1 MNDMET
7 GMTVKL
13 SVAFAFAALACAAFC
28 AADAEREFADAIA
41 SGRPLDA
48 EAAFGRLSAERREIA
63 PIRYFQA
70 AEVARQMGRETL
82 RRDRL
87 AHYLR
92 VEKTWSASAEE
103 AAWYLCLNGGAAE
116 HFARLAKS
124 VPASD
129 ELYSTG
135 RAMMD
140 RARDA
145 KRGAEILKIAEVM
158 LEKFSDES
166 RRRELLAFVVE
177 LLYRSIP
184 GVGPVQVREMLL
196 KYPLKDMGGDERWS
210 IQGMV
215 QDRSR
220 SDFPEEFILEWC
232 IRCGVAPAPSVFERV
247 GRFNADIKDAR
258 DAERCRRLAKLF
270 KDVEPIVLRPG
281 CGDQAN
287 ALLRGRIKL
296 SELYFRPS
304 QTNEQAEAYYNLFVK
319 TVGCYE
325 TGRVN
330 VREMIART
338 SEMWRKNL
346 LSGGKVNY
354 WKKLCDTCPE
364 LLHDD
369 VLFGPSG
376 LMRAEALE
384 AKSVAGIKA
393 FIAKNPDRAWD
404 ARRRT
409 RDVWISCGET
419 RQVLDDIETELVGWA
434 AGDMDAS
441 TVARTLASVD
451 ACRIS
456 DAEKIA
462 FLKRVYTRIG
472 AHAFFNTIKS
482 NKGVRDR
489 FAMFKTPEA
498 EAFVKEIDE
507 KKPAGDRFVR
517 HMKELFL
524 MQRQAENL
532 CPDRAHAIMAE
543 TFADYGAA
551 FPQDGRAEN
560 GTISQMIPK
569 YYALCR
575 DNPRSCEKFAE
586 VLLKGFGK
594 QRNADWSRLRDVLY
608 KVREKSELHF
618 AVRDR
623 LAEMLGDADVWEGCL
638 FPAGTDRLPKSADL
652 DRMRIETLYS
662 LMRENVGVP
671 MVSRGGTVRFSD
683 ALKVKVAS
691 AAFRR
696 FDMPGWSDGR
706 SVDMLGWID
715 GAATNDA
722 LMAQFPFDKVAG
734 DVLGRKKTLRSDFAM
749 RFIFFAA
756 QAGRRDAYLGK
767 YLAALDK
774 VEPADRVLPLVR
786 IALSRTLAPY
796 PATED
801 DTSVDLFGDL
811 LARHLLPTLKAVPDS
826 KAPLAR
832 FTCNTG
838 DWNRYCNYFNAN
850 FRKGDEAAQK
860 LSGDLS
866 CEFSRLMRHGM
877 RCAGDPIIRPTF
889 CQEVYR
895 RALADTNEVE
905 MVKTADMIG
914 RDGQYIWAKSL
925 VDLLD
930 DTRKAE
936 TWQALYLLANAIPD
950 GANAD
955 VVALA
960 TRCRAEAATKL
971 PGVYPVGENDPAYPL
986 YVAADELSRKNAEG
1000 ALKLFNRN
1008 VAVFEREILNLPP
1021 DFVAWGV
1028 DQLRLQRGKGDELLL
1043 KARKLATA
1051 IISAESKVTPEL
1063 AAAMLLVRA
1072 ESFRDQRNFEAA
1084 KLEYQSIRDNPVYH
1098 KTPSGRKAMFRAIDL
1113 QIESGAGSQAEQ
1125 TLEYW
1130 LSQPDPEIQAEAH
1143 YFLARIAFDRKDYD
1157 ECIKQ
1162 LKEVFAINLTHTDAR
1177 FLQGRWKLAT
1187 NSEVDETDV
1196 WIGQLAD
1203 RTAICPGQQL
1213 SITVQ
1218 DRNLSVAGGGGSI
1231 PVVVT
1236 TDRGSDV
1243 ERIHLY
1249 PSARDPNLFKGS
1261 VDVRLG
1267 AAAPSNAVLE
1277 VCGGDIASYVIDP
1290 DFLKARGLP
1299 LNAPKKLRVVDDA
1312 RLAIGAGAPR
1322 TEEGDAAAQIEAM
1335 VGEGQM
1341 PGGDAIAAILRPG
1354 NPLYIAVSD
1363 KDRSLGG
1370 GADTVA
1376 VSVRTTSGDRLDSV
1390 VLTEVR
1396 PYAGVFRGVVP
1407 TTLPQPRAY
1416 ASDTA
1421 AGFNPGDV
1429 INSTRDGLWRS
1440 LSDGQAIKWFA
1451 VDTMGSHVVSAATV
1465 RVVAP
1470 EEITAISLDGEL
1482 GGERIPVATLP
1493 AVDPMTKVGLRLQTA
1508 NAGGFR
1514 GEAAIREY
1522 MTRVDAPKATAV
1534 TNIVCV
1540 PAWSDRSNV
1549 SRYSGAFLQPG
1560 GYDYLRFRIVPV
1572 SGAADALRNLFVA
1585 VALDGKTV
1593 FTGKGPDL
1601 QNAAI
1606 VADVAPGAHF
1616 LEVFATAISQKNDAF
1631 RLLWEPIGEEPR
1643 DLPMDWFDAEK
1654 HKEVWDMVADKA
1666 VIKRTADGFEAVF
1679 SKPVRL
1685 RTIRWTFTGR
1695 RSPDV
1700 AVSEVT
1706 ATDVEG
1712 RQIVPVESD
1721 FSDAQSNET
1730 LEVAP
1735 GDQIIVQYSD
1745 EVTASGSKRV
1755 LERSLGSRFTDGRI
1769 SLNFEQAA
1777 PPVNGV
1783 PKLVYH
1789 EAFRFMPGDTMVVI
1803 VDDSD
1808 LDVTDGADAVDVTV
1822 KAGAG
1827 GEQKL
1832 RLVEQRQDVRDWKP
1846 EDGIH
1851 SGRFFGLLSTVRD
1864 DAALPTNAAGRVSSK
1879 LTVRAAEGDAVTVS
1893 YDDRENTLPG
1903 VPCERRASVHATKQ
1917 AVPRLTLFHT
1927 RKVRVV
1933 DTSDDAK
1940 LKLMSIRKRAGNEN
1954 VEKVFR
1960 DAVYAVPMTR
1970 KASDDTNAIPVN
1982 ISAPLLVRVNDVS
1995 RARHAASRLTLE
2007 AVTERELERAEA
2019 EGGKPVA
2026 AHAALRLGGDF
2037 GGVKLKAGDET
2048 AREARRAGSFNG
2060 VVHLAIGSIDN
2071 ADESVLKALNS
2082 AYGRRDREP
2091 AILAVN
2097 GSDTVRLRVKDGE
2110 EILAERTV
2118 SFVSNG
2124 SLALLDSSWSAERDA
2139 VHAGER
2145 FFVQVNDADRD
2156 ATDEADRITVDVKSL
2171 RTGRARKIVLTETIP
2186 HSGVFNG
2193 TLRPVIF
2200 PQSEEIPGSVT
2211 GAVSRVDELVAED
2224 RFAADFGDRLVFS
2237 YRDECVLPGSEPRTL
2252 CATGLVHRGS
2262 NGSVRLF
2269 SKRFRDSDQAVLV
2282 QFRLAEC
2289 LFEQAKEH
2297 RKLRQSEK
2305 SSEAIAKGRFI
2316 LEEALKN
2323 YPDSSHAVQGEFLL
2337 ANLFQELATE
2347 ARDAKDAQTARR
2359 LFTDALSRFSTIV
2372 AVWPDGEYA
2381 ARAQYHKALCLEL
2394 LEDYPRAAEEYVK
2407 MTYLYPESELVGD
2420 ATIRLATHYYVRER
2434 RYDVS
2439 ARIYE
2444 NFQRRFPQHE
2454 KAARALFMCG
2464 SCYVKQA
2471 EEIQKKAEAE
2481 AAAKDV
2487 VLPGV
2492 VKGALDMYGKAAGA
2506 FDRLGEVYR
2515 ETTTP
2520 ELRAQAMYWSGDV
2533 KLRSG
2538 NAKESYR
2545 TLKRC
2550 VLEYP
2555 ETEWARRAR
2564 GLLLQESDA
2573 FRNVDR

>member
-1 MNDMET
+1 MHNMKRQILLVAFAGT
-7 GMTVKL
+7 A
-13 SVAFAFAALACAAFC
+13 AFAFADTDL
-28 AADAEREFADAIA
+28 EKEFVEAIK
-41 SGRPLDA
+41 SGRPLAA
-48 EAAFGRLSAERREIA
+48 EAAFKRLSEERRDIA

-70 AEVARQMGRETL
+70 AEIARQMGRETL

-92 VEKTWSASAEE
+92 TEKTWNASVEE

-116 HFARLAKS
+116 HFGRLAKS

-129 ELYSTG
+129 QLYSAG
-135 RAMMD
+135 RTLMD
-140 RARDA
+140 RAREA
-145 KRGAEILKIAEVM
+145 KRGAEILKVAEVM
-158 LEKFSDES
+158 LEKFPEND
-166 RRRELLAFVVE
+166 RRRALLSFVMGQ
-177 LLYRSIP
+177 LFNNIQ
-184 GVGPVQVREMLL
+184 GIGPAQVREMLL
-196 KYPLKDMGGDERWS
+196 KYPLKDIGGGENWS
-210 IQGMV
+210 IQWMILNRRG
-215 QDRSR
+215 
-220 SDFPEEFILEWC
+220 DFPADFILEWC
-232 IRCGVAPAPSVFERV
+232 IKCGVALPPAVF
-247 GRFNADIKDAR
+247 GMIGQFNADLRNER
-258 DAERCRRLAKLF
+258 DAEYCRRLAKLF
-270 KDVEPIVLRPG
+270 KEVEPIVLKPG

-287 ALLRGRIKL
+287 SLLCNKIRL
-296 SELYFRPS
+296 SGLYFKPS
-304 QTNEQAEAYYNLFVK
+304 QTNEQAAAYYNLLMK

-325 TGRVN
+325 ADKVN
-330 VREMIART
+330 KREMMART
-338 SEMWRKNL
+338 REMWQKGL
-346 LSGGKVNY
+346 LSNGKVNY
-354 WKKLCDTCPE
+354 WQKLCVERPE
-364 LLHDD
+364 ILDDD
-369 VLFGPSG
+369 VLFGSSG
-376 LMRAEALE
+376 IMRAEAAK

-393 FIAKNPDRAWD
+393 FIAKNPDRAWE

-409 RDVWISCGET
+409 RDLWIECGET
-419 RQVLDDIETELVGWA
+419 KQVLEDVESELVWNA
-434 AGDMDAS
+434 ASGMDGNAIMNTLS
-441 TVARTLASVD
+441 TVS
-451 ACRIS
+451 ACKIK

-472 AHAFFNTIKS
+472 AHAFFNTIKT
-482 NKGVRDR
+482 NKSVRDR

-517 HMKELFL
+517 HMKELFP
-524 MQRQAENL
+524 MQRQAGNL

-543 TFADYGAA
+543 TFADYGTA
-551 FPQDGRAEN
+551 FPQDGRKEN
-560 GTISQMIPK
+560 GIVNRMVEK
-569 YYALCR
+569 YFGLCR
-575 DNPRSCEKFAE
+575 DNLRSCEKFAE

-594 QRNADWSRLRDVLY
+594 QKKANWDYLRDIQGNL
-608 KVREKSELHF
+608 REKPELHF

-623 LAEMLGDADVWEGCL
+623 RAEVLDSANIWDGYQ
-638 FPAGTDRLPKSADL
+638 FPADTGSLPKSANL
-652 DRMRIETLYS
+652 EEMRVDVLYS
-662 LMRENVGVP
+662 LMRANVGIP
-671 MVSRGGTVRFSD
+671 QSTPRDKARFTD
-683 ALKVKVAS
+683 ALKAKVVS
-691 AAFRR
+691 TAFRR
-696 FDMPGWSDGR
+696 FDMPKW
-706 SVDMLGWID
+706 SVDKSAEMLSWLG
-715 GAATNDA
+715 GAATNGA

-734 DVLGRKKTLRSDFAM
+734 DVLDREKGWNPDFAP
-749 RFIFFAA
+749 RFIAFAA
-756 QAGRRDAYLGK
+756 QSGRRDAYLRK
-767 YLAALDK
+767 YLASLGR
-774 VEPADRVLPLVR
+774 VEPSERVLQLVR
-786 IALSRTLAPY
+786 IAWNPSVAPY
-796 PATED
+796 PGKKD
-801 DTSVDLFGDL
+801 DASINWFGDVL
-811 LARHLLPTLKAVPDS
+811 EQHLLPTLKAVPDS
-826 KAPLAR
+826 KAPLAQ

-838 DWNRYCNYFNAN
+838 DWNRYCNYFNVD
-850 FRKGDEAAQK
+850 FRRGDEAVQK
-860 LSGDLS
+860 LGGDLS

-877 RCAGDPIIRPTF
+877 RCQFVDNGVRPTF
-889 CQEVYR
+889 NQNAYR
-895 RALADTNEVE
+895 RALRSTNEVE
-905 MVKTADMIG
+905 MVKVADMIG
-914 RDGQYIWAKSL
+914 RDAQYSWPQGLINL
-925 VDLLD
+925 IN
-930 DTRKAE
+930 DTRKAGA
-936 TWQALYLLANAIPD
+936 WQPLYLLVNAIP
-950 GANAD
+950 GNVHAD
-955 VVALA
+955 VVTLA

-971 PGVYPVGENDPAYPL
+971 PGVYPVGEKDPAYPL

-1000 ALKLFNRN
+1000 ALKLFKANMP
-1008 VAVFEREILNLPP
+1008 VFEREILNLPP

-1028 DQLRLQRGKGDELLL
+1028 DQLRLQRGKNDELLL

-1063 AAAMLLVRA
+1063 VAAMLLVRA

-1196 WIGQLAD
+1196 WIGKLAD

-1218 DRNLSVAGGGGSI
+1218 DRNLSVAGGGSSI

-1236 TDRGSDV
+1236 TDRGKDL
-1243 ERIHLY
+1243 ERIYLY
-1249 PSARDPNLFKGS
+1249 PSARDPNIFKGL

-1267 AAAPSNAVLE
+1267 KAAPSNTVLE
-1277 VCGGDIASYVIDP
+1277 VCGGDVASYAIDP
-1290 DFLKARGLP
+1290 EFLKARGLP
-1299 LNAPKKLRVVDDA
+1299 LGEPKKLRVVDDA

-1322 TEEGDAAAQIEAM
+1322 TEESDAEAQIEAM
-1335 VGEGQM
+1335 VGEGQTS
-1341 PGGDAIAAILRPG
+1341 GANAIAAILRPG

-1370 GADTVA
+1370 DSDTVS
-1376 VSVRTTSGDRLDSV
+1376 VSVRTTSGDRLGDV

-1407 TTLPQPRAY
+1407 TTLPQPRAF

-1470 EEITAISLDGEL
+1470 EEITALSLDGEL
-1482 GGERIPVATLP
+1482 GGESIPVATLP
-1493 AVDPMTKVGLRLQTA
+1493 AVDPKTKVGLRYQTA

-1522 MTRVDAPKATAV
+1522 MSRADAPKATAV
-1534 TNIVCV
+1534 TNIVYV
-1540 PAWSDRSNV
+1540 PAWNDRSNV
-1549 SRYSGAFLQPG
+1549 ARYSGAFLQPS
-1560 GYDYLRFRIVPV
+1560 GYDYLRFRLVPR
-1572 SGAADALRNLFVA
+1572 SEATDALRNLFVA

-1616 LEVFATAISQKNDAF
+1616 LEVFATASSQKNDAF
-1631 RLLWEPIGEEPR
+1631 KLLWEPIDEEPR

-1685 RTIRWTFTGR
+1685 RTLRWTFTGR

-1783 PKLVYH
+1783 PQLAYH
-1789 EAFRFMPGDTMVVI
+1789 EAYRFIPGDSMVVI
-1803 VDDSD
+1803 VGDSD
-1808 LDVTDGADAVDVTV
+1808 LDVTDGADSVDVTV
-1822 KAGAG
+1822 KSKLG

-1832 RLVEQRQDVRDWKP
+1832 RLVEQKPDVGGWKP

-1851 SGRFFGLLSTVRD
+1851 TGRFFGLLSTVRA

-1879 LTVRAAEGDAVTVS
+1879 LTIRAAEDDAVTVS

-2060 VVHLAIGSIDN
+2060 VVYLAIGSIDN

-2082 AYGRRDREP
+2082 AGGQSDREP
-2091 AILAVN
+2091 AVLAVN
-2097 GSDTVRLRVKDGE
+2097 GSDTVRLRVKDGDE
-2110 EILAERTV
+2110 VLAERTV

-2124 SLALLDSSWSAERDA
+2124 SLALLDSTWSAERDA

-2156 ATDEADRITVDVKSL
+2156 ATDDADRITVDVKSL
-2171 RTGRARKIVLTETIP
+2171 VTGRGRKVVLTETIP

-2193 TLRPVIF
+2193 TLRPILF
-2200 PQSEEIPGSVT
+2200 PKSEEIPGSVT
-2211 GAVSRVDELVAED
+2211 GAVASVDELVAED

-2237 YRDECVLPGSEPRTL
+2237 YRDERVLPGSEPRTL
-2252 CATGLVHRGS
+2252 CTTGLVHRGS
-2262 NGSVRLF
+2262 DGTVRLF

-2297 RKLRQSEK
+2297 RKLKQPEK
-2305 SSEAIAKGRFI
+2305 SADAIAKGRFI

-2323 YPDSSHAVQGEFLL
+2323 YPDSSHVVQGEFLL

-2347 ARDAKDAQTARR
+2347 ARDAKDTERARQ

-2372 AVWPDGEYA
+2372 AVWPEGEYA
-2381 ARAQYHKALCLEL
+2381 ARAQYHKALCLEM
-2394 LEDYPRAAEEYVK
+2394 LEDYRRAAEEYVK

-2420 ATIRLATHYYVRER
+2420 ATIRLATHYYTRER

-2481 AAAKDV
+2481 AEEKNVA
-2487 VLPGV
+2487 LRGT
-2492 VKGALDMYGKAAGA
+2492 VKGACEMYEKAAEA
-2506 FDRLGEVYR
+2506 FDRLGEAYR

-2533 KLRSG
+2533 QLRAG
-2538 NAKESYR
+2538 NAKGAYR

-2550 VLEYP
+2550 VLDYP

-2573 FRNVDR
+2573 FRDMDN

>member
-1 MNDMET
+1 M
-7 GMTVKL
+7 
-13 SVAFAFAALACAAFC
+13 
-28 AADAEREFADAIA
+28 
-41 SGRPLDA
+41 
-48 EAAFGRLSAERREIA
+48 
-63 PIRYFQA
+63 
-70 AEVARQMGRETL
+70 
-82 RRDRL
+82 
-87 AHYLR
+87 
-92 VEKTWSASAEE
+92 
-103 AAWYLCLNGGAAE
+103 
-116 HFARLAKS
+116 
-124 VPASD
+124 
-129 ELYSTG
+129 
-135 RAMMD
+135 
-140 RARDA
+140 
-145 KRGAEILKIAEVM
+145 
-158 LEKFSDES
+158 
-166 RRRELLAFVVE
+166 
-177 LLYRSIP
+177 
-184 GVGPVQVREMLL
+184 
-196 KYPLKDMGGDERWS
+196 
-210 IQGMV
+210 
-215 QDRSR
+215 
-220 SDFPEEFILEWC
+220 
-232 IRCGVAPAPSVFERV
+232 
-247 GRFNADIKDAR
+247 
-258 DAERCRRLAKLF
+258 
-270 KDVEPIVLRPG
+270 
-281 CGDQAN
+281 
-287 ALLRGRIKL
+287 
-296 SELYFRPS
+296 
-304 QTNEQAEAYYNLFVK
+304 
-319 TVGCYE
+319 
-325 TGRVN
+325 
-330 VREMIART
+330 
-338 SEMWRKNL
+338 
-346 LSGGKVNY
+346 
-354 WKKLCDTCPE
+354 
-364 LLHDD
+364 
-369 VLFGPSG
+369 
-376 LMRAEALE
+376 
-384 AKSVAGIKA
+384 
-393 FIAKNPDRAWD
+393 
-404 ARRRT
+404 
-409 RDVWISCGET
+409 
-419 RQVLDDIETELVGWA
+419 
-434 AGDMDAS
+434 
-441 TVARTLASVD
+441 
-451 ACRIS
+451 
-456 DAEKIA
+456 
-462 FLKRVYTRIG
+462 
-472 AHAFFNTIKS
+472 
-482 NKGVRDR
+482 
-489 FAMFKTPEA
+489 
-498 EAFVKEIDE
+498 
-507 KKPAGDRFVR
+507 
-517 HMKELFL
+517 
-524 MQRQAENL
+524 
-532 CPDRAHAIMAE
+532 
-543 TFADYGAA
+543 
-551 FPQDGRAEN
+551 
-560 GTISQMIPK
+560 
-569 YYALCR
+569 
-575 DNPRSCEKFAE
+575 
-586 VLLKGFGK
+586 
-594 QRNADWSRLRDVLY
+594 
-608 KVREKSELHF
+608 
-618 AVRDR
+618 
-623 LAEMLGDADVWEGCL
+623 
-638 FPAGTDRLPKSADL
+638 
-652 DRMRIETLYS
+652 
-662 LMRENVGVP
+662 
-671 MVSRGGTVRFSD
+671 
-683 ALKVKVAS
+683 VKV
-691 AAFRR
+691 
-696 FDMPGWSDGR
+696 
-706 SVDMLGWID
+706 
-715 GAATNDA
+715 
-722 LMAQFPFDKVAG
+722 
-734 DVLGRKKTLRSDFAM
+734 
-749 RFIFFAA
+749 
-756 QAGRRDAYLGK
+756 
-767 YLAALDK
+767 
-774 VEPADRVLPLVR
+774 
-786 IALSRTLAPY
+786 
-796 PATED
+796 
-801 DTSVDLFGDL
+801 
-811 LARHLLPTLKAVPDS
+811 
-826 KAPLAR
+826 
-832 FTCNTG
+832 
-838 DWNRYCNYFNAN
+838 
-850 FRKGDEAAQK
+850 
-860 LSGDLS
+860 
-866 CEFSRLMRHGM
+866 
-877 RCAGDPIIRPTF
+877 
-889 CQEVYR
+889 
-895 RALADTNEVE
+895 
-905 MVKTADMIG
+905 ADMIG
-914 RDGQYIWAKSL
+914 RDAQYSWPQGLINL
-925 VDLLD
+925 IN

-936 TWQALYLLANAIPD
+936 AWQPLYLLVNAIP
-950 GANAD
+950 GNVHAD
-955 VVALA
+955 VVTLA

-971 PGVYPVGENDPAYPL
+971 PGVYPVGEKDPAYPL

-1000 ALKLFNRN
+1000 ALKLFKAN
-1008 VAVFEREILNLPP
+1008 VPVFEREILNLPP

-1028 DQLRLQRGKGDELLL
+1028 DQLRLQRGKNDELLL

-1063 AAAMLLVRA
+1063 VAAMLLVRA

-1196 WIGQLAD
+1196 WIGKLAD

-1218 DRNLSVAGGGGSI
+1218 DRNLSVAGGGSSI

-1236 TDRGSDV
+1236 TDRGKDL
-1243 ERIHLY
+1243 ERIYLY
-1249 PSARDPNLFKGS
+1249 PSARDPNIFKGL

-1267 AAAPSNAVLE
+1267 KAAPSNTVLE
-1277 VCGGDIASYVIDP
+1277 VCGGDVASYAIDP
-1290 DFLKARGLP
+1290 EFLKARGLP
-1299 LNAPKKLRVVDDA
+1299 LGEPKKLRVVDDA

-1322 TEEGDAAAQIEAM
+1322 TEESDAEAQIEAM
-1335 VGEGQM
+1335 VGEGQVS
-1341 PGGDAIAAILRPG
+1341 GANAIAAILRPG

-1370 GADTVA
+1370 DSDTVS
-1376 VSVRTTSGDRLDSV
+1376 VSVRTTSGDRLGDV

-1407 TTLPQPRAY
+1407 TTLPQPRAF

-1470 EEITAISLDGEL
+1470 EEITALSLDGEL
-1482 GGERIPVATLP
+1482 GGESIPVATLP
-1493 AVDPMTKVGLRLQTA
+1493 AVDPKTKVGLRYQTA

-1522 MTRVDAPKATAV
+1522 MSRADAPKATAV
-1534 TNIVCV
+1534 TNIVYV
-1540 PAWSDRSNV
+1540 PAWNDRSNV
-1549 SRYSGAFLQPG
+1549 ARYSGAFLQPS
-1560 GYDYLRFRIVPV
+1560 GYDYLRFRLVPV
-1572 SGAADALRNLFVA
+1572 SEATDALRNLFVA

-1616 LEVFATAISQKNDAF
+1616 LEVFATANSQKNDAF
-1631 RLLWEPIGEEPR
+1631 KLLWEPIDEEPR

-1685 RTIRWTFTGR
+1685 RTLRWTFTGR

-1783 PKLVYH
+1783 PQLAYH
-1789 EAFRFMPGDTMVVI
+1789 EAYRFIPGDSMVVI
-1803 VDDSD
+1803 VGDSD
-1808 LDVTDGADAVDVTV
+1808 LDVTDGADSVDVTV
-1822 KAGAG
+1822 KSKLG

-1832 RLVEQRQDVRDWKP
+1832 RLVEQKPDVRGWKP

-1851 SGRFFGLLSTVRD
+1851 TGRFFGLLSTVRA

-1879 LTVRAAEGDAVTVS
+1879 LMIRAAEDDAVTVS

-2060 VVHLAIGSIDN
+2060 VVYLAIGSIDN

-2082 AYGRRDREP
+2082 AGGQSDREP
-2091 AILAVN
+2091 AVLAVN
-2097 GSDTVRLRVKDGE
+2097 GSDTVRLRVKDGDE
-2110 EILAERTV
+2110 VLAERTV

-2124 SLALLDSSWSAERDA
+2124 SLALLDSTWSAERDA

-2156 ATDEADRITVDVKSL
+2156 ATDDADRITVDVKSL
-2171 RTGRARKIVLTETIP
+2171 VTGRGRKVVLTETIP

-2193 TLRPVIF
+2193 TLRPILF
-2200 PQSEEIPGSVT
+2200 PKSEEIPGSVT
-2211 GAVSRVDELVAED
+2211 GAVASVDELVAED

-2237 YRDECVLPGSEPRTL
+2237 YRDERVLPGSEPRTL
-2252 CATGLVHRGS
+2252 CTTGLVHRGS
-2262 NGSVRLF
+2262 DGTVRLF

-2297 RKLRQSEK
+2297 RKLKQPEK
-2305 SSEAIAKGRFI
+2305 SADAIAKGRFI

-2323 YPDSSHAVQGEFLL
+2323 YPDSSHVVQGEFLL

-2347 ARDAKDAQTARR
+2347 ARDAKDTERARQ

-2372 AVWPDGEYA
+2372 AVWPEGEYA
-2381 ARAQYHKALCLEL
+2381 ARAQYHKALCLEM
-2394 LEDYPRAAEEYVK
+2394 LEDYRRAAEEYVK

-2420 ATIRLATHYYVRER
+2420 ATIRLATHYYTRER

-2481 AAAKDV
+2481 AEEKNVA
-2487 VLPGV
+2487 LRGT
-2492 VKGALDMYGKAAGA
+2492 VKGACEMYEKAAEA
-2506 FDRLGEVYR
+2506 FDRLGEAYR

-2533 KLRSG
+2533 QLRAG
-2538 NAKESYR
+2538 NAKGAYR

-2550 VLEYP
+2550 VLDYP

-2564 GLLLQESDA
+2564 GLLLQESDS
-2573 FRNVDR
+2573 FRDMDN